1 LIDAFAEKCSFNRL
15 AVKVRKLARRYGA
28 WFVIIENTARGS
40 DLIEEMNLK
49 LPGVA
54 ITSVNPKGKKS
65 ERLLAAL
72 PIIRRKRIR
81 IRRLSQVEMAIDEV
95 IAFPNAP

>member
-1 LIDAFAEKCSFNRL
+1 VIHVYAIRGRTYELIDAFAEKCSFNRL

-49 LPGVA
+49 LPGVYH
-54 ITSVNPKGKKS
+54 
-65 ERLLAAL
+65 
-72 PIIRRKRIR
+72 
-81 IRRLSQVEMAIDEV
+81 LSQSEGKEIRAASCSATYHPQETYSHS
-95 IAFPNAP
+95 